1 MGESLKFLS
10 NGAKVLARRSNAKWD
25 IQLATDVAAKA
36 LVGNILITK
45 LQIFQTEY
53 IDTQNT

>member
-10 NGAKVLARRSNAKWD
+10 NGAKDLTRRSNVKWD